1 MNNEYKLEELYEL
14 QMGKTPSRND
24 VSLWQTRDA
33 KWISVGD
40 LSNCGKYIY
49 DTKEYLSDKA
59 IQESHIKEIP
69 AETLVMSFKLSLGKT
84 AITKEKMYSNEAIMA
99 FIDKHTVPLL
109 NDYMYYL
116 LSAKNWDEGTN
127 KAVLGKTLN
136 KATLSNIKVKI
147 HPLPQQEKIA
157 STLDK
162 ITSLISL
169 HQKQLAK
176 LDELVK
182 ARFVEMFGDTE
193 SNSKHIEIRK
203 LGSISEKISDG
214 VHAKPEYTVDGKPFL
229 SVININTGKIVFDN
243 CKYVSE
249 ESYKKMIKSTFP
261 EKGDVLYTK
270 VGATYGIPAYV
281 DTDRKFCLY
290 VSVCLIKPKHDEIN
304 SRFLSL
310 QMGMPF
316 IKHQADKRIKGIG
329 VPDLHLNQIKDFD
342 ILCPRREDQEKYVD
356 FAHKVEEAKK
366 PIQESL
372 NRLQTLKASL
382 MQEYFS

>member
-1 MNNEYKLEELYEL
+1 MKEQISLINLCTLNMGQSPDSTTYNENKDGIPFYQGNADFGEIYPKNRIWCSAPVKIAQAGDIL
-14 QMGKTPSRND
+14 
-24 VSLWQTRDA
+24 
-33 KWISVGD
+33 ISVRAPIGALNFANEECCIGRGVAAITPIEEKCNKKYLYYALQSMTED
-40 LSNCGKYIY
+40 LQAKGTGS
-49 DTKEYLSDKA
+49 TFKA
-59 IQESHIKEIP
+59 ISKKVLEDVQIP
-69 AETLVMSFKLSLGKT
+69 IVT
-84 AITKEKMYSNEAIMA
+84 
-99 FIDKHTVPLL
+99 
-109 NDYMYYL
+109 
-116 LSAKNWDEGTN
+116 
-127 KAVLGKTLN
+127 
-136 KATLSNIKVKI
+136 
-147 HPLPQQEKIA
+147 LPQQEKIA

>member
-1 MNNEYKLEELYEL
+1 MKEQISLINLCTLNMGQSPDSTTYNENKDGIPFYQGNADFGEIYPKNRIWCSAPVKIAQAGDIL
-14 QMGKTPSRND
+14 
-24 VSLWQTRDA
+24 
-33 KWISVGD
+33 ISVRAPIGALNFANEECCIGRGVAAITPIEEKCNKKYLYYALQSMTED
-40 LSNCGKYIY
+40 LQAKGTGS
-49 DTKEYLSDKA
+49 TFKA
-59 IQESHIKEIP
+59 ISKKVLEDVQIP
-69 AETLVMSFKLSLGKT
+69 IVT
-84 AITKEKMYSNEAIMA
+84 
-99 FIDKHTVPLL
+99 
-109 NDYMYYL
+109 
-116 LSAKNWDEGTN
+116 
-127 KAVLGKTLN
+127 
-136 KATLSNIKVKI
+136 
-147 HPLPQQEKIA
+147 LPQQEKIA
-157 STLDK
+157 NTLDK

>member
-1 MNNEYKLEELYEL
+1 MKEQISLINLCTLNMGQSPDSTTYNENKDGIPFYQGNADFGEIYPKNRIWCSAPVKIAQAGDIL
-14 QMGKTPSRND
+14 
-24 VSLWQTRDA
+24 
-33 KWISVGD
+33 ISVRAPIGALNFANEECCIGRGVAAITPIEEKCNKKYLYYALQSMTED
-40 LSNCGKYIY
+40 LQAKGTGS
-49 DTKEYLSDKA
+49 TFKA
-59 IQESHIKEIP
+59 ISKKVLEDVQIP
-69 AETLVMSFKLSLGKT
+69 IVT
-84 AITKEKMYSNEAIMA
+84 
-99 FIDKHTVPLL
+99 
-109 NDYMYYL
+109 
-116 LSAKNWDEGTN
+116 
-127 KAVLGKTLN
+127 
-136 KATLSNIKVKI
+136 
-147 HPLPQQEKIA
+147 LPQQEKIA

-169 HQKQLAK
+169 HQKQMAK

>member
-1 MNNEYKLEELYEL
+1 MKEQISLINLCTLNMGQSPDSTTYNENKDGIPFYQGNADFGEIYPKNRIWCSAPVKIAQAGDIL
-14 QMGKTPSRND
+14 
-24 VSLWQTRDA
+24 
-33 KWISVGD
+33 ISVRAPIGALNFANEECCIGRGVAAITTIEEKCNKKYLYYALQSMTED
-40 LSNCGKYIY
+40 LQAKGTGS
-49 DTKEYLSDKA
+49 TFKA
-59 IQESHIKEIP
+59 ISKKVLEDVQIP
-69 AETLVMSFKLSLGKT
+69 IVT
-84 AITKEKMYSNEAIMA
+84 
-99 FIDKHTVPLL
+99 
-109 NDYMYYL
+109 
-116 LSAKNWDEGTN
+116 
-127 KAVLGKTLN
+127 
-136 KATLSNIKVKI
+136 
-147 HPLPQQEKIA
+147 LPQQEKIA